1 MATFNTEYFNTLDRG
16 YYNTAAAADAKDSGI
31 YSDFPE
37 PKEQITNLTG
47 LDIGSSEAD
56 IGGGTPLQ
64 KLQAAIRAGSAK
76 VEFTFFGSGKS
87 GGQQHTPES
96 IGRIEREQI
105 QELAKL
111 NQTKF
116 SVHATPNGVMG
127 VAGMSREGF
136 EEQKR
141 QEAIREINKAIEFA
155 ADASTG
161 GAVVFHTGE
170 WQRPLTDVKGNF
182 KAYSDEEKT
191 SPIMVVDKITGDIQ
205 GIKRDQ
211 SVYEPVFHTATT
223 LEKETGKKIIG
234 RIDTYG
240 NKVDANDWVDING
253 NAIKKEWLLSKK
265 TDEEERLFDRVPV
278 WQADKTNFKVR
289 ERRWDSFI
297 EEAKEFQKKGI
308 DITPEVLFVK
318 TRYAN
323 QVLQSKGASLYH
335 AQRYERYQI
344 ERQKISDALEFVEKL
359 EKNTPIDEQWKLLE
373 EYDGGIRSSAL
384 ARKYG
389 TREQKKPSDIL
400 KEELKQ
406 VTDEMRHVHE
416 SSASADS
423 QAQQYL
429 QMMNRVTTLEDY
441 GLKKSTETIA
451 EAGMN
456 AMYYSEKNKKK
467 LLEPI
472 YVAPESWLPQMYGSH
487 PDEIRTLISQ
497 SRDEMTKML
506 MQKGYSKDE
515 AKEKSIAHIKATID
529 TGHFNQWKRHWQAKP
544 GESPEQADK
553 RFDKW
558 YVDELEKLAKEGI
571 IGHVHLTDNFG
582 YDDEHLTPGQGNAPI
597 KEFMKRMERA
607 GIKDFIVERG
617 SDNPLALQE
626 TLAEF
631 GSPIHALSA
640 RGRNIN
646 FSQVRNGHF
655 GYNAPANYIVGAYA
669 PSNEWKL
676 WSEVP
681 LE

>member
-1 MATFNTEYFNTLDRG
+1 MVIFNTEYYSTLDRG
-16 YYNTAAAADAKDSGI
+16 YYSDAALADAKQSGTF
-31 YSDFPE
+31 SEFPE
-37 PKEQITNLTG
+37 PKEQITNLTA

-64 KLQAAIRAGSAK
+64 KLQAGIRAGSAK
-76 VEFTFFGSGKS
+76 IEFTFFGAGKS

-96 IGRIEREQI
+96 VGRLERQQM

-111 NQTKF
+111 NKVKF
-116 SVHATPNGVMG
+116 STHVTPNAVMG
-127 VAGMSREGF
+127 VAGMSKEGF

-155 ADASTG
+155 SEATTG
-161 GAVVFHTGE
+161 GAIVFHTGE

-182 KAYSDEEKT
+182 RAYSDEDRT
-191 SPIMVVDKITGDIQ
+191 APIMVVDKITGDIQ

-211 SVYEPVFHTATT
+211 SVYEPVFHTAAS
-223 LEKETGKKIIG
+223 LEKETGKKIVG
-234 RIDTYG
+234 TTDKYG
-240 NKVDANDWVDING
+240 NNVQSNDWVDING

-265 TDEEERLFDRVPV
+265 TEEEERLFDRVPV
-278 WQADKTNFKVR
+278 WQPDKTNFKVR
-289 ERRWDSFI
+289 ERNWESFK
-297 EEAKEFQKKGI
+297 EEAKEFQKKGV

-323 QVLQSKGASLYH
+323 QVLQAKGASLYH
-335 AQRYERYQI
+335 AQRYEDYRK
-344 ERQKISDALEFVEKL
+344 EREKIAKALEFVEKL
-359 EKNTPIDEQWKLLE
+359 EKNTPADEQWKLLE
-373 EYDGGIRSSAL
+373 EYDTKYGRSTL

-389 TREQKKPSDIL
+389 TRQQKMPSEIL

-429 QMMNRVTTLEDY
+429 QLMNRVTTLEDY

-451 EAGMN
+451 QSAMN
-456 AMYYSEKNKKK
+456 AMYYSEKNKNKIQ
-467 LLEPI
+467 EPI
-472 YVAPESWLPQMYGSH
+472 YIAPESWMPQMYGSH
-487 PDEIRTLISQ
+487 PDEIRTLITQ
-497 SRDEMTKML
+497 SRSEMTKML
-506 MQKGYSKDE
+506 VQKGYSKEE
-515 AKEKSIAHIKATID
+515 AQERAKTHIKATVD
-529 TGHFNQWKRHWQAKP
+529 TGHFNQWRRHWQAKP
-544 GESPEQADK
+544 GEDPEQADK

-558 YVDELEKLAKEGI
+558 YLDEMEKLAKEGI

-582 YDDEHLTPGQGNAPI
+582 YDDEHVTPGQGNAPI
-597 KEFMKRMERA
+597 KEFMKRMEKA

-617 SDNPLALQE
+617 SDNPMALQE

-631 GSPIHALSA
+631 GSPIHALST
-640 RGRNIN
+640 RGRRFN
-646 FSQVRNGHF
+646 FSNLRSGHF